1 MLGITGGVLWHV
13 AIGFALVGGSYD
25 PSLIHT
31 AFAVPLSLTMSA
43 LACEV
48 AAATVQWSI
57 TEGRYAGRRAAPRVR
72 LLSAGPTGVVL
83 AF

>member
-1 MLGITGGVLWHV
+1 MGITGGVLWHV
-13 AIGFALVGGSYD
+13 AIGLALVGGSTD
-25 PSLIHT
+25 PSLIHM
-31 AFAVPLSLTMSA
+31 AFTVPLSLTMSA

-48 AAATVQWSI
+48 GAATVKWSI

-72 LLSAGPTGVVL
+72 LITAGPTGLVL